1 MDNMKLLRVS
11 VPLRGETEIA
21 NFANVNNNGN
31 ASSPPRGDKLQSA
44 QNVECKRSDRVSVPL
59 RGINYNTHHKTGGQ
73 KP

>member
-31 ASSPPRGDKLQSA
+31 ASSPPRGDKL
-44 QNVECKRSDRVSVPL
+44 
-59 RGINYNTHHKTGGQ
+59 
-73 KP
+73 